1 MRGEVRVGWEAGGW
15 CMQCICVHCGGV
27 SSVRAGHARGGA
39 HHEHVL
45 HACDAGRVEAQ
56 RLVERRRHFLPSIER
71 RAQRCGARCVWG
83 RRRERVVQCICAL
96 RRREQRAQGTRGGA
110 HGEHAAH
117 VFDARRVEA
126 QRPVEGRCALPSR
139 NEGMTMR
146 GRGACGAE
154 GGRMV
159 QCICALRRRG
169 QRARRA
175 RGGAHVEHVAHVCD
189 AGCVEARRL
198 VERRRLPSI
207 ERRA

>member
-1 MRGEVRVGWEAGGW
+1 MGREAKGW
-15 CMQCICVHCGGV
+15 CSAYVHCGGV

-45 HACDAGRVEAQ
+45 HVCDAGRVEAQ
-56 RLVERRRHFLPSIER
+56 RLVKRGRVLPSRNEGVMM
-71 RAQRCGARCVWG
+71 RAGGEVRGARG
-83 RRRERVVQCICAL
+83 ERVVQCICVMQ
-96 RRREQRAQGTRGGA
+96 RREQRAQGTRGGA